1 MPHLVTS
8 DLLGRLAP
16 SLPPPR
22 VALFASVLDDALE
35 REQVYTHRRIR
46 HFLAQAMEETGALR
60 GLVESTNYRDPV
72 RLDQLFLNVQGVD
85 HARRLIAAGP
95 EAIANTIYANKNG
108 NGGVA
113 SGDGFRYR
121 GRGFLQITGRAN
133 YRRIGAL
140 VGMPLEDDPDL
151 LGQPVPAAQAAAGYW
166 KARSI
171 NVPADA
177 DDISAVT
184 FLVNGPAR
192 LHLAERTA
200 WLAKAKEIWADGV
213 AAPATT

>member
-1 MPHLVTS
+1 MPGLITS
-8 DLLGRLAP
+8 DLLRRLATTLAP
-16 SLPPPR
+16 ER
-22 VALFASVLDDALE
+22 TTLFASVLDEALE
-35 REQVYTHRRIR
+35 KADVYTNRRIR
-46 HFLAQAMEETGALR
+46 HFLAQVMEETGALR

-95 EAIANTIYANKNG
+95 EAIGNTIYANKNG

-151 LGQPVPAAQAAAGYW
+151 LGQPVPAAQAAAAYW
-166 KARSI
+166 KARAI

-177 DDISAVT
+177 DDVSAVT
-184 FLVNGPAR
+184 FLVNGPGR

-200 WLAKAKEIWADGV
+200 WLGKAKTIWADAV
-213 AAPATT
+213 AAPAAP

>member
-1 MPHLVTS
+1 M
-8 DLLGRLAP
+8 
-16 SLPPPR
+16 
-22 VALFASVLDDALE
+22 LDEALE
-35 REQVYTHRRIR
+35 KADVYTNRRIR

-95 EAIANTIYANKNG
+95 EAIGNTIYANKNG
-108 NGGVA
+108 NGGVP

-121 GRGFLQITGRAN
+121 GRGFLQVTGRAN

-151 LGQPVPAAQAAAGYW
+151 LGQPGPAAQAAAAFW
-166 KARSI
+166 KARAI
-171 NVPADA
+171 NAPADA
-177 DDISAVT
+177 DDVSAVT

-200 WLAKAKEIWADGV
+200 WLGKAKAIWADE
-213 AAPATT
+213 ATAPPTT

>member
-1 MPHLVTS
+1 MPGLITS
-8 DLLGRLAP
+8 DLLRGLATTLAP
-16 SLPPPR
+16 ER
-22 VALFASVLDDALE
+22 AALFASVLDEALE
-35 REQVYTHRRIR
+35 KADVYTNRRIR
-46 HFLAQAMEETGALR
+46 HFLAQVMEETGALR
-60 GLVESTNYRDPV
+60 GLVESTNYRDPE

-95 EAIANTIYANKNG
+95 EAIGNTIYANKNG

-151 LGQPVPAAQAAAGYW
+151 LGQPVPAAQAAAAYW
-166 KARSI
+166 KARAI

-177 DDISAVT
+177 DDVSAVT

-200 WLAKAKEIWADGV
+200 WLGKAKAIWADAV
-213 AAPATT
+213 AAPAAP

>member
-1 MPHLVTS
+1 MPGLITS
-8 DLLGRLAP
+8 DLLRRLATT
-16 SLPPPR
+16 LPPER
-22 VALFASVLDDALE
+22 VALFASVLDEALE
-35 REQVYTHRRIR
+35 KADVYTNRRIR

-95 EAIANTIYANKNG
+95 EAIGNTIYANKNG
-108 NGGVA
+108 NGGVP

-121 GRGFLQITGRAN
+121 GRGFLQVTGRAN

-151 LGQPVPAAQAAAGYW
+151 LGQPGPAAQAAAAFW
-166 KARSI
+166 KARAI
-171 NVPADA
+171 NAPADA
-177 DDISAVT
+177 DDVSAVT

-200 WLAKAKEIWADGV
+200 WLVKAKAIWVDEAT
-213 AAPATT
+213 APSTT

>member
-1 MPHLVTS
+1 MPGLITS
-8 DLLGRLAP
+8 DLLRGLATTLAP
-16 SLPPPR
+16 ER
-22 VALFASVLDDALE
+22 VALFASVLDEALE
-35 REQVYTHRRIR
+35 KADVYTNRRIR
-46 HFLAQAMEETGALR
+46 HFLAQVMEETGALR
-60 GLVESTNYRDPV
+60 GLVESTNYRDPE

-95 EAIANTIYANKNG
+95 EAIGNTIYANKNG
-108 NGGVA
+108 NGGVG

-151 LGQPVPAAQAAAGYW
+151 LGQPVPAAQAAAAYW
-166 KARSI
+166 KARAI

-177 DDISAVT
+177 DDVSAVT

-200 WLAKAKEIWADGV
+200 WLSKAKAIWADAV
-213 AAPATT
+213 AAPAAP